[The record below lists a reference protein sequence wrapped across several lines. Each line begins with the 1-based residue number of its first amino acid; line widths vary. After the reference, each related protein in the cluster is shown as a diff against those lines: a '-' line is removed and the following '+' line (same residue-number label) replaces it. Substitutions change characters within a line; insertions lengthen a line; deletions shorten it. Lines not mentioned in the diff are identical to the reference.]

1 MTVTSQFL
9 RLDIHSIYNK
19 TGSLENRWMK
29 LKLMES
35 DLTLAVTSVKEEEQ
49 HRAELG
55 EIYTSIM
62 SCRIEEKICLGN
74 SILQQKILN
83 LVVQW

>member
-35 DLTLAVTSVKEEEQ
+35 DLTLAVTSVEEEEQ
-49 HRAELG
+49 HQILLAELA
-55 EIYTSIM
+55 EKSYTYSM
-62 SCRIEEKICLGN
+62 S
-74 SILQQKILN
+74 
-83 LVVQW
+83 W

>member
-1 MTVTSQFL
+1 
-9 RLDIHSIYNK
+9 
-19 TGSLENRWMK
+19 MK

-35 DLTLAVTSVKEEEQ
+35 DLTLAVTSVEEEEQ
-49 HRAELG
+49 HRAELD

-74 SILQQKILN
+74 SILQQKFSI
-83 LVVQW
+83 